1 MIILEQK
8 VIPATDVETF
18 EEEGY
23 TVIKKNGKYYAYP
36 KGYVDKKSD
45 EIQIEPDEVESYEE
59 QKYTV
64 RKSPIDGKYYAKKK
78 TVVATPTP
86 DDGKDNKKPAYDGV
100 KLPFTKSAE
109 SDAFRAWLLSKF
121 PSYGEESKMSKSLTV
136 AKPPSDYKTSEA
148 LKNAYFQKGEM
159 YEKWVAGGGKVDPK
173 TFEVNDGTY
182 VPPSTQSGGGAPG
195 SSGTSGTGGSSSSGQ
210 NTNMKGCKG
219 WLSSDNPFEDLSDN
233 DSVRNQLVSNFIKF
247 YQEQT
252 ADIMLGI
259 PSGKCGVEPKR
270 PSKWIQEVFYDED
283 GQPMYAW
290 QNPVIKNIAE
300 KQTSWTSTS
309 TGGEIN
315 TATWFEKW
323 NIDREKKKQVD
334 RFNTVQNSNATS
346 TNSSSSTNN
355 GSVVQ
360 DLKQLKIA
368 SDYVTNIKLNRQS
381 CRKLAELS
389 KGYNNNNNDIS
400 AAIEACRGKFENMAF
415 GESLENKITGKLKL
429 MKENKSLSES
439 ITNKIKSKKYEKTLG
454 GLSEQFDKQ
463 NYRKFFDTLTKFRN
477 NNINEAT
484 NTEFEKSFDV
494 IFQGK
499 ETEFKNRAIEYILG
513 KLEVSPSSEL
523 GKSIKSELDRVPAK
537 DMFRNEYD
545 VPEAISKAIE
555 TSSQSNNGKQTGLK
569 GIVSQSIKFDDK
581 QIKQGVRQHLHNY
594 IEGVKD
600 DIKSLE
606 QKLKSSIVQGL

>member
-1 MIILEQK
+1 MKKILILEKTGEQL
-8 VIPATDVETF
+8 VSA
-18 EEEGY
+18 GY
-23 TVIKKNGKYYAYP
+23 TKCNQEKYNQYKADTTNYQTAI
-36 KGYVDKKSD
+36 SD
-45 EIQIEPDEVESYEE
+45 
-59 QKYTV
+59 
-64 RKSPIDGKYYAKKK
+64 DGKYYFKKK
-78 TVVATPTP
+78 KETAAPTEP
-86 DDGKDNKKPAYDGV
+86 KADEPKADEKKKDVKSYSEV
-100 KLPFTKSAE
+100 KLPFTKTSE

-121 PSYGEESKMSKSLTV
+121 PDYGDKTKM
-136 AKPPSDYKTSEA
+136 AKLSVDKAPSTYKTSNA
-148 LKNAYFQKGEM
+148 LKNAYFDKGDE
-159 YEKWVAGGGKVDPK
+159 YVKWVAGGGKVDPS
-173 TFEVNDGTY
+173 TFAVTDGTY
-182 VPPSTQSGGGAPG
+182 VPPSPT
-195 SSGTSGTGGSSSSGQ
+195 TTTTTTTTVQ
-210 NTNMKGCKG
+210 NTKMKGCKG
-219 WLSSDNPFEDLSDN
+219 WFSSDNPFKSLSDN

-259 PSGKCGVEPKR
+259 PSGKCGVEPKH
-270 PSKWIQEVFYDED
+270 PSRWIQEVFYDED

-300 KQTSWTSTS
+300 KKTSWTSTS
-309 TGGEIN
+309 TGGQIN
-315 TATWFEKW
+315 TTTWFEKW

-346 TNSSSSTNN
+346 TNNSSSKNN
-355 GSVVQ
+355 GSITQ

-389 KGYNNNNNDIS
+389 KGYNNKNNDIN

-555 TSSQSNNGKQTGLK
+555 TSSQSNNGEQTGLK

>member
-1 MIILEQK
+1 MILKEQTAAQLGRIK
-8 VIPATDVETF
+8 NF
-18 EEEGY
+18 EKQGY
-23 TVIKKNGKYYAYP
+23 SKTTAADYSS
-36 KGYVDKKSD
+36 KKSGK
-45 EIQIEPDEVESYEE
+45 EYV
-59 QKYTV
+59 TV
-64 RKSPIDGKYYAKKK
+64 DNIWFGVKNKK
-78 TVVATPTP
+78 TSPPTPTP
-86 DDGKDNKKPAYDGV
+86 VETEKEKKDVKSYSEV
-100 KLPFTKSAE
+100 KLPFTKTSE

-121 PSYGEESKMSKSLTV
+121 PDYGDKTKM
-136 AKPPSDYKTSEA
+136 AKLSVDKAPSTYKTSNA
-148 LKNAYFQKGEM
+148 LKNAYFDKGAE
-159 YEKWVAGGGKVDPK
+159 YVKWVAGGGKVDSK
-173 TFEVNDGTY
+173 TFAVTDGTY
-182 VPPSTQSGGGAPG
+182 IPDINKTTEVEKT
-195 SSGTSGTGGSSSSGQ
+195 TKKIKR
-210 NTNMKGCKG
+210 MGCKNVG
-219 WLSSDNPFEDLSDN
+219 DTSRFKTLSSDDSQRNDFVRDFLSWWKKKFN
-233 DSVRNQLVSNFIKF
+233 KIFFVS
-247 YQEQT
+247 
-252 ADIMLGI
+252 D
-259 PSGKCGVEPKR
+259 GKCGMYPRTV
-270 PSKWIQEVFYDED
+270 SSWIYGVLYDENGD
-283 GQPMYAW
+283 EYYAW
-290 QNPVIKNIAE
+290 QDENINNLANVKDTTE
-300 KQTSWTSTS
+300 EGDETTYFDMWLK
-309 TGGEIN
+309 
-315 TATWFEKW
+315 
-323 NIDREKKKQVD
+323 DRELNIRAQEEKRKELRNKYG
-334 RFNTVQNSNATS
+334 NENEKEI
-346 TNSSSSTNN
+346 
-355 GSVVQ
+355 SVVK
-360 DLKQLKIA
+360 DFEGL
-368 SDYVTNIKLNRQS
+368 
-381 CRKLAELS
+381 KLAAGNAKINPTRQNCKVLFQQT
-389 KGYNNNNNDIS
+389 KGYNNTDKTINATIETCRSKFPLMDIP
-400 AAIEACRGKFENMAF
+400 
-415 GESLENKITGKLKL
+415 ESLENKISGKLKL

-555 TSSQSNNGKQTGLK
+555 TSSQSNNGEQTGLK